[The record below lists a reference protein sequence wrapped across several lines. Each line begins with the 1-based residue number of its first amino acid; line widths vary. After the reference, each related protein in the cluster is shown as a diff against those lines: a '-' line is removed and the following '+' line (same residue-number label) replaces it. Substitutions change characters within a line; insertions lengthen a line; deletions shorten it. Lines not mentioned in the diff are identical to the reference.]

1 MSINKALRASVIFIG
16 LAASAQTAPQNEVRV
31 EHVRFAA
38 GASSRS
44 IKGSIKGYASV
55 KYMLNAR
62 AGQVMTVKI
71 ATSNPQNYFN
81 VLPPKGQEAL
91 FVGSGAVD
99 GKWSGTLKES
109 GEYTVDVYLMRAAAR
124 RNETANYTITF
135 SITDPASAEKG
146 AREFQQH

>member
-1 MSINKALRASVIFIG
+1 MSINKALRAGVVLIG
-16 LAASAQTAPQNEVRV
+16 LAAAAQTAPQNEVRV

-55 KYMLNAR
+55 KYVLNAS

-81 VLPPKGQEAL
+81 VLPPKGQDAL

-99 GKWSGTLKES
+99 AKWSGTLKES

-135 SITDPASAEKG
+135 LITGPASGERG
-146 AREFQQH
+146 AREFQ